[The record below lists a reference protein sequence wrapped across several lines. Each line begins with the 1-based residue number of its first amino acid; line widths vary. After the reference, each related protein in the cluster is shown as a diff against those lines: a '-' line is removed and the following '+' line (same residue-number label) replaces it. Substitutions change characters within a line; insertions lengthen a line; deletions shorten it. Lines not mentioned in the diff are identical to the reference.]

1 MKLKRLREA
10 VGGQRGSAILEFAFV
25 LPLLLLLTFGIVEFG
40 RAWLIVNT
48 LNHAAREAVRLAA
61 TTAALKVNDS
71 AVVSKA
77 QGILSAAGVKGASV
91 TNTTP
96 SGAPP
101 AVTVTTT
108 ANFTFLTGIGPILNF
123 SFAGAIPLTSSAT
136 MRYER

>member
-1 MKLKRLREA
+1 MKLRRLREA
-10 VGGQRGSAILEFAFV
+10 VGGQRGSAIVEFAFV
-25 LPLLLLLTFGIVEFG
+25 LPLLLLLTFGIVEFS

-61 TTAALKVNDS
+61 TTGALKANDP

-77 QGILSAAGVKGASV
+77 KGILAAAGVSGASV

-96 SGAPP
+96 SGVPP

-108 ANFTFLTGIGPILNF
+108 LNFAFLTGIGPLLKF
-123 SFAGAIPLTSSAT
+123 SFSGTIPLTSSAT

>member
-1 MKLKRLREA
+1 MKLRRLREA
-10 VGGQRGSAILEFAFV
+10 VGGQRGSAVVEFAFV
-25 LPLLLLLTFGIVEFG
+25 LPLLLLLTFGIVEFS

-48 LNHAAREAVRLAA
+48 LNHAAREAVRLAV
-61 TTAALKVNDS
+61 TTAALKGNDP

-77 QGILSAAGVKGASV
+77 QQILAAAGVKGASV

-101 AVTVTTT
+101 VVTVTTA
-108 ANFTFLTGIGPILNF
+108 ANFAFLTGIGPLLNF
-123 SFAGAIPLTSSAT
+123 SFTGTVPLAGSAT

>member
-1 MKLKRLREA
+1 VKFRRLREA
-10 VGGQRGSAILEFAFV
+10 VGGQRGSAIMEFAFV

-61 TTAALKVNDS
+61 TTTALKGNDP
-71 AVVSKA
+71 AVVNKA
-77 QGILSAAGVKGASV
+77 QAILTAAGVRGASV
-91 TNTTP
+91 TNTSP

-101 AVTVTTT
+101 AVTVTT
-108 ANFTFLTGIGPILNF
+108 AVNLAFLTGIGPLLNF
-123 SFAGAIPLTSSAT
+123 SFAGTIPLTSSAT